1 MTSIDLA
8 LVGARVRTLDPEK
21 PWASAVALAGG
32 TIAAVGSDAEIRE
45 LAGSRAELVDLA
57 GAAVVPGLTD
67 SHLHPFLGAVGA
79 RGADLMGV
87 TSLSEVR
94 RRVAQERSRCA
105 PGEWVLGFGLDYNAF
120 ATSGT
125 SGTLVEEAA
134 GGAPALLTFMDFHT
148 ALATPR
154 ALELAGVD
162 GPRAFTE
169 HAEVVCDDG
178 VPTGE
183 LREAAAIDLVR
194 SAIPEL
200 TPGRHYRLCAE
211 QLRRLAAVGITG
223 AHAMDGD
230 LGTLGLLRELEAN
243 GDLVTRLIT
252 PFWIT
257 PEMTADDWQA
267 FAPHRDEHGA
277 RWRAGTAKFFIDG
290 VIDSGTG
297 WLYEPDSE
305 GDGLE
310 PFWPDPG
317 HYRDAVRFFA
327 QRGYRC
333 ATHATGDRG
342 VREALDAYR
351 AAGAAPPGVRHRIE
365 HIETLQHH
373 DLPRFAAE
381 GVVASMQ
388 AQHMAWLEPDR
399 SDNWSRRLG
408 AERCDRAFPIRSLR
422 ESGAAL
428 ALGSD
433 WPVARYDPREGLAAA
448 RLRRPPGERDR
459 RPYDDQALD
468 GLAALEGYT
477 TGAAFVGGDEQR
489 LGRIR
494 PGFCAD
500 LTVFAD
506 DPVQCDPDDLLALPV
521 VLTVVG
527 GEIVFRG

>member
-1 MTSIDLA
+1 MSAADLA
-8 LVGARVRTLDPEK
+8 LVGARVRTLDPER
-21 PWASAVALAGG
+21 PSATAVAISDGIIG
-32 TIAAVGSDAEIRE
+32 AVGADAEIRE
-45 LAGSRAELVDLA
+45 LTGPATEVIDLR

-79 RGADLMGV
+79 RGADLLGV
-87 TSLSEVR
+87 TSLEEIQR
-94 RRVAQERSRCA
+94 LVAEERTRCA
-105 PGEWVLGFGLDYNAF
+105 PGEWVLGYGLEYNAF
-120 ATSGT
+120 TETGT
-125 SGTLVEEAA
+125 SGALIEEAA
-134 GGAPALLTFMDFHT
+134 GGGPALLTYMDFHT

-162 GPRAFTE
+162 GPRTFTE
-169 HAEVVCDDG
+169 HAEIVCLDG

-183 LREAAAIDLVR
+183 LREGAAIELVR
-194 SAIPEL
+194 TAMPEL
-200 TPGRHYRLCAE
+200 TAEERYRLCAQ
-211 QLRRLAAVGITG
+211 QLRRFAAVGITG
-223 AHAMDGD
+223 AHGMDGD
-230 LGTLGLLRELEAN
+230 LETLDLLRELEGN

-257 PEMTADDWQA
+257 PEMTREDWEA
-267 FAPHRDEHGA
+267 FAPHRDEGGT
-277 RWRAGTAKFFIDG
+277 RWRAGNAKFFIDG

-297 WLYEPDSE
+297 WLYEADSE
-305 GDGLE
+305 GDGLA
-310 PFWPDPG
+310 PFWPDPQL
-317 HYRDAVRFFA
+317 YRDAVRFFA
-327 QRGYRC
+327 ERGYRC

-351 AAGAAPPGVRHRIE
+351 DAGAAPGVRHRIE
-365 HIETLQHH
+365 HIETLQRQ

-388 AQHMAWLEPDR
+388 AQHMAWLHPDR

-422 ESGAAL
+422 ESGAAI

-433 WPVARYDPREGLAAA
+433 WPVARFDPREGLACA
-448 RLRRPPGERDR
+448 RLRRPPGARGR
-459 RPYDDQALD
+459 APYDDQALD

-477 TGAAFVGGDEQR
+477 TAAAFVGSDEHR
-489 LGRIR
+489 LGRVR

-500 LTVFAD
+500 LTVFAE
-506 DPVQCDPDDLLALPV
+506 DPVECDADDLVTLPV
-521 VLTVVG
+521 VLTVVD